1 MASAGKLKTS
11 IKDLLAR
18 TVWSYDGEALARTL
32 ARMGVVPGDT
42 LMVHSSWL
50 AHNGFRGK
58 ASDAVVS
65 LKRVVGPSGLL
76 VMPSLPYH
84 NMSTAEYLAKARPMN
99 VRKTPSMMG
108 MLSEAFRRSDGVRRS
123 LSPTHPLV
131 AWGADRDAFL
141 EHHERTDEPF
151 GRLSPFA
158 RLVDRNAWILGVDT
172 PFSSFTFTHY
182 VEAATANALPFA
194 FYDPEPLSAVTI
206 GYEGER
212 IDCAVKVIS
221 ARANRARREERLIS
235 ELEAA
240 GALVRQRVGNTR
252 LILVRARSVLE
263 AAERLVARGTHFFEI
278 RDM

>member
-1 MASAGKLKTS
+1 MASLDRLKTS
-11 IKDLLAR
+11 IKDVLTR
-18 TVWSYDGEALARTL
+18 TVWSYDGDALVRTL
-32 ARMGVVPGDT
+32 AGMGVVQGDT

-58 ASDAVVS
+58 ASDAVAS

-141 EHHERTDEPF
+141 ERHERTDEPF
-151 GRLSPFA
+151 GHKSPFA
-158 RLVDRNAWILGVDT
+158 RLVDRNAWILGVDA

-182 VEAATANALPFA
+182 VEAATAGALPFA
-194 FYDPEPLSAVTI
+194 FYDPEPIAAVTI

-212 IDCAVKVIS
+212 IDCAVRVIS
-221 ARANRARREERLIS
+221 ARANRARREERLTA
-235 ELEAA
+235 ELESA
-240 GALVRQRVGNTR
+240 GALVRRRVGNTQ
-252 LILVRARSVLE
+252 LILVRARSVLD